1 MLEVVRSMCCI
12 DDKEIHFLLFDSAVK
27 NSSQWVG
34 PVSALASHADLV
46 CFFLNCFVIILKFS
60 SFFKSQEIC
69 NDPVQCKE
77 RHVYC
82 SVCIRDW
89 LRTHKTCPMGYALT
103 VETLER
109 TRALKDI
116 IDDKEIYFLLFDS
129 HAGYA
134 LRRVL
139 DGRIK

>member
-1 MLEVVRSMCCI
+1 MSLS
-12 DDKEIHFLLFDSAVK
+12 KNKKTTLFDDTFQLQILIFK
-27 NSSQWVG
+27 TIFLITNI
-34 PVSALASHADLV
+34 

-134 LRRVL
+134 LKLAISVSMT
-139 DGRIK
+139 GES